1 MIVTALLVKWS
12 QGWAEVVNPSAIT
25 QWGRREALLGL
36 GACQSIEEVNGVGNQ
51 QLIYFGDP
59 RTEIG
64 VDLVPTGPADL
75 PYVAFRVG
83 DTITLPDVP
92 SRVPASE
99 RVQAITVT
107 MDDDGVITYAPEL
120 RDIQLDD
127 REKFAEAIEKMANG
141 TLDGESKVGQPL
153 WPLIP
158 QPNRAPPAP
167 TGGGLTIVSTRPPT
181 GYDSSDRLFTPPG
194 LGEDYTLT
202 KFQVTPSAYGPFEGE
217 YPRFQFWQEV
227 PGGDGSSEVAR
238 VEPGLNYQPG
248 LVYVGT
254 VFDSSII
261 IGSGFGVGFR
271 SQGTIAGDMLCEAIF
286 DSPGGTVTLTWQS
299 DTLFVQ
305 RELQR

>member
-1 MIVTALLVKWS
+1 MIVTALLIKWAN
-12 QGWAEVVNPSAIT
+12 GWAEVVNANAIA

-36 GACQSIEEVNGVGNQ
+36 GAVQSIEEVRAVADQ

-92 SRVPASE
+92 SRAPAPE

-141 TLDGESKVGQPL
+141 TLDGESRVGQPL
-153 WPLIP
+153 WPVIP
-158 QPNRAPPAP
+158 APNRPPP
-167 TGGGLTIVSTRPPT
+167 PGGG
-181 GYDSSDRLFTPPG
+181 G
-194 LGEDYTLT
+194 
-202 KFQVTPSAYGPFEGE
+202 
-217 YPRFQFWQEV
+217 
-227 PGGDGSSEVAR
+227 
-238 VEPGLNYQPG
+238 
-248 LVYVGT
+248 
-254 VFDSSII
+254 
-261 IGSGFGVGFR
+261 
-271 SQGTIAGDMLCEAIF
+271 
-286 DSPGGTVTLTWQS
+286 
-299 DTLFVQ
+299 
-305 RELQR
+305 

>member
-12 QGWAEVVNPSAIT
+12 QGWAEVTNPSAIT

-36 GACQSIEEVNGVGNQ
+36 GACQSIEEVNGVGSQ

-141 TLDGESKVGQPL
+141 TLDGESRVGQPL
-153 WPLIP
+153 YPLIP
-158 QPNRAPPAP
+158 QPNRPPPA
-167 TGGGLTIVSTRPPT
+167 GGG
-181 GYDSSDRLFTPPG
+181 G
-194 LGEDYTLT
+194 
-202 KFQVTPSAYGPFEGE
+202 
-217 YPRFQFWQEV
+217 
-227 PGGDGSSEVAR
+227 
-238 VEPGLNYQPG
+238 
-248 LVYVGT
+248 
-254 VFDSSII
+254 
-261 IGSGFGVGFR
+261 
-271 SQGTIAGDMLCEAIF
+271 
-286 DSPGGTVTLTWQS
+286 
-299 DTLFVQ
+299 
-305 RELQR
+305 